1 MKMEEKKVNF
11 ETRLSRLNEIV
22 TKIEGE
28 TLPLDETLALYEEG
42 QKLIKEL
49 SKELDDAENKV
60 KELLETPLEA
70 K

>member
-1 MKMEEKKVNF
+1 MSEETKPTF
-11 ETRLSRLNEIV
+11 EQRLKRLNEIV

-28 TLPLDETLALYEEG
+28 VLPLEEAMALYEEG

-49 SKELDDAENKV
+49 SLELSMAEEKV
-60 KELLETPLEA
+60 KAMLETPLEA